1 MAGDDPKSSAPKDDG
16 YEDPYINDPFDG
28 FGPFT
33 DEDLINVM
41 ADINPNLMD
50 MSFTEHT
57 PPSVL
62 PTLPSD
68 VDETHLFHE
77 LDLSISNYDSKDEF
91 ETLSFVEDGF
101 TIPLDM
107 FEQPNDEHND
117 NNDVPGEIGN
127 DNGENIVGDSTRLE
141 LSTRVFGGANGL
153 DFEIGGSSTM
163 PVPVTPTIS
172 DGVHACNCCRL
183 LRELVHLKEGEE
195 RSKLDI
201 YGGIGFICHAI
212 LLIQLLAPD
221 SMQRQPLIFHLQH
234 LTMEEVKKFIED
246 YCSQRV
252 ANGLSLLQDTN
263 AAFYQAMSA
272 NSIFNQP
279 PPMLTLPSSTDV
291 PLSLLSPNE
300 DHDVPLSLLSPEEA
314 LDIQPVPPHV
324 ELREEPTTR
333 LPKQREKR
341 QTPLAAQIKSL
352 QAKIEALKTLLLTA
366 KDGEVKARTEAEIER
381 LQHSCRRIGFG
392 NWNHIPLVCKKMKII
407 VKTLKG
413 IRFEIEVKPN
423 DSVAEVKKNI
433 ETVMGASEHPSAQQI
448 LIHKG
453 EKLRDETTMEANK
466 VFEKSVIAIIITKV
480 RLGFGYGGLSLLICD
495 LGASTGCE
503 EEMEKQNPPLF
514 QTIRH
519 NNAGFVPVLNKESFE
534 RRNQSEQSPS
544 HQDRVDRNV
553 AMLRGIIHRYRSRLL
568 HLHEHI
574 EGTYGDNEL
583 AQPEEDLLQLQVTAV
598 DDEAINRLE
607 AMGFERRVV
616 LEVFLARNKNE
627 QLAANFLLDHIH

>member
-68 VDETHLFHE
+68 VDEIHLFHE

-341 QTPLAAQIKSL
+341 QTPLAAQRERTKNMTLKDVCKLFDLPIEQAAKEMKVCVTVLKKICRKGGLPRWPHRKIKSL

-381 LQHSCRRIGFG
+381 LQRQID
-392 NWNHIPLVCKKMKII
+392 KICSDI
-407 VKTLKG
+407 LK
-413 IRFEIEVKPN
+413 N
-423 DSVAEVKKNI
+423 
-433 ETVMGASEHPSAQQI
+433 M
-448 LIHKG
+448 
-453 EKLRDETTMEANK
+453 
-466 VFEKSVIAIIITKV
+466 
-480 RLGFGYGGLSLLICD
+480 
-495 LGASTGCE
+495 
-503 EEMEKQNPPLF
+503 
-514 QTIRH
+514 
-519 NNAGFVPVLNKESFE
+519 
-534 RRNQSEQSPS
+534 
-544 HQDRVDRNV
+544 
-553 AMLRGIIHRYRSRLL
+553 
-568 HLHEHI
+568 
-574 EGTYGDNEL
+574 
-583 AQPEEDLLQLQVTAV
+583 
-598 DDEAINRLE
+598 
-607 AMGFERRVV
+607 
-616 LEVFLARNKNE
+616 
-627 QLAANFLLDHIH
+627 